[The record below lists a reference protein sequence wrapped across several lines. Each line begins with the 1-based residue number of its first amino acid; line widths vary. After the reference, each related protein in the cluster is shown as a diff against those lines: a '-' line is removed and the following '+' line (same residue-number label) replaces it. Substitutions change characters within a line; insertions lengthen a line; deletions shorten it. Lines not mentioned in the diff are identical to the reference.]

1 MPKYTLGFVIVE
13 SSGLYRVMLF
23 SMCLPDALRSS
34 FRMLHQWPTAPAA
47 CSRPLKLAPNLA
59 ARLKPAL
66 RSKKLTCFRLA
77 VSCRH
82 GWLARHELF
91 FYLLDSLMVLAWLLV
106 MVPLHFGVHLRKLH
120 GEVAHLVL
128 TAPAKTPSGFM
139 QAEGDRTLM
148 ADAHLQD
155 VHRYPY
161 AAHAEVV

>member
-1 MPKYTLGFVIVE
+1 MTLCTQV
-13 SSGLYRVMLF
+13 
-23 SMCLPDALRSS
+23 RSS
-34 FRMLHQWPTAPAA
+34 EPTLCVTAQSLACIWPRFKIERQSPGFDAA
-47 CSRPLKLAPNLA
+47 
-59 ARLKPAL
+59 
-66 RSKKLTCFRLA
+66 A
-77 VSCRH
+77 VCRH

-128 TAPAKTPSGFM
+128 TAPAKRPSGFM
-139 QAEGDRTLM
+139 QAEGDRTLL

-161 AAHAEVV
+161 GVHTQVV